1 MDRREGGKD
10 TGAHGGEQCKEH
22 QGLHVMGTRAGGTQG
37 TEAGR
42 EGECGGSGCR
52 GDQGHGCR
60 GDPTD
65 WIKGGQG
72 HVEGMDAGGIKGMD
86 AGGVD
91 AGDNQGNGYKGD
103 REMQREWMQGT
114 LRGQMQWEG
123 MQGDRS
129 LTCRHAAVVQ
139 AQKHLRLPGKSRINN
154 SAHQVM

>member
-1 MDRREGGKD
+1 
-10 TGAHGGEQCKEH
+10 
-22 QGLHVMGTRAGGTQG
+22 
-37 TEAGR
+37 
-42 EGECGGSGCR
+42 
-52 GDQGHGCR
+52 
-60 GDPTD
+60 
-65 WIKGGQG
+65 
-72 HVEGMDAGGIKGMD
+72 MD